1 MDEKVAVVT
10 GASSGIGK
18 AICNRLMN
26 NSYCVIANGRTINNV
41 FQNQDNLIL
50 NSCDLLDEKTADTL
64 LEETL
69 RNYGRCDVLFVNAG
83 IIESNTIDLID
94 IDKMCLMLRLKV
106 EMSFRLIYTF
116 LKYFRKI
123 GRGHVIITSSVMGTK
138 TRKNSGAYAACN
150 HALEALAE
158 SLRMELSD
166 TDIKITCIEPGL
178 VETNLHRDWVI
189 KPKELLNI
197 SHALSP
203 EDIADAAIDILNKP
217 DHIRIPRYMILPKGH
232 KILCREIPY
241 ISGYVPQNLNGVDMF
256 SHASKIPKL
265 RTTQIQMFLGRFLP
279 VIWESPKRALPVFIL
294 AN

>member
-138 TRKNSGAYAACN
+138 TRENSGAYAACN

-203 EDIADAAIDILNKP
+203 EDIADAVIDILNKP

-232 KILCREIPY
+232 KI
-241 ISGYVPQNLNGVDMF
+241 
-256 SHASKIPKL
+256 
-265 RTTQIQMFLGRFLP
+265 
-279 VIWESPKRALPVFIL
+279 
-294 AN
+294 